1 MLSDLVDVEQNV
13 KYHPEGSVWNHT
25 MMVVDEAAQ
34 RRGKSEEPAVFM
46 WGALLHD
53 IGKKPATM
61 VRKGKITSYNHE
73 RIGSRMAVELLK
85 SLDREP
91 GFVDRVRALV
101 RWHMEPLFVNK
112 GLPFLNIKN
121 MLKEVS
127 LDEIALLSAC
137 DRLGRGD
144 MSEQKIED
152 EMKGIDFFLERC
164 RKVQDKNH

>member
-1 MLSDLVDVEQNV
+1 VEQNV

-25 MMVVDEAAQ
+25 MMVVDEAAG
-34 RRGKSEEPAVFM
+34 RRSNSEEPKVFM
-46 WGALLHD
+46 WAVLLHD
-53 IGKKPATM
+53 IGKKPATI

-73 RIGSRMAVELLK
+73 RIGSRMAAEFLK

-91 GFVDRVRALV
+91 GFIDKVKALV

-112 GLPFLNIKN
+112 GLPFLNIKG
-121 MLKEVS
+121 MLREVP
-127 LDEIALLSAC
+127 LDEITLLSTC

-144 MSEQKIED
+144 MSEQKRED

-164 RKVQDKNH
+164 RKVKGKNC